1 MKFSLLAAALVAI
14 SLMACDRPKQA
25 NPESMDNYGTTTEEG
40 TTVAEER
47 AAAGPVSD
55 TADPAG
61 FELDNAMQA
70 EEAAEKAATATAA
83 TEEDAEKAATATAAT
98 EEDEY
103 SGKAV
108 LPGHNLDGNG
118 NPITDGKDPTK
129 LNH

>member
-14 SLMACDRPKQA
+14 SLTACDRPKQA
-25 NPESMDNYGTTTEEG
+25 NPESIEGYGTLTEEG

-47 AAAGPVSD
+47 AAAGPVSE

-83 TEEDAEKAATATAAT
+83 V

>member
-14 SLMACDRPKQA
+14 SLTACERPKQA
-25 NPESMDNYGTTTEEG
+25 NPESIEGYGTRTEEG

-70 EEAAEKAATATAA
+70 EEAAEIAEAA
-83 TEEDAEKAATATAAT
+83 AESARDSA
-98 EEDEY
+98 DE
-103 SGKAV
+103 AEA
-108 LPGHNLDGNG
+108 
-118 NPITDGKDPTK
+118 IAE
-129 LNH
+129 

>member
-14 SLMACDRPKQA
+14 SLTACDRPKQA
-25 NPESMDNYGTTTEEG
+25 NPESIEGYGTRTEEG

-47 AAAGPVSD
+47 EAAGPVSD
-55 TADPAG
+55 VADPEG
-61 FELDNAMQA
+61 FKVDNAMQA
-70 EEAAEKAATATAA
+70 EEAAEIAAAA
-83 TEEDAEKAATATAAT
+83 DASKDGAAVA
-98 EEDEY
+98 EVEDEY

-118 NPITDGKDPTK
+118 NPIIDGKDPTK

>member
-14 SLMACDRPKQA
+14 SLTACERPKQA
-25 NPESMDNYGTTTEEG
+25 NPESIEGYGTRTEEG

-47 AAAGPVSD
+47 AAAGPVSEI
-55 TADPAG
+55 ADPEG

-70 EEAAEKAATATAA
+70 EQIAAEKEAKIEATNEAV
-83 TEEDAEKAATATAAT
+83 EKVD
-98 EEDEY
+98 DEY

-118 NPITDGKDPTK
+118 NPIVDGKDPTK
-129 LNH
+129 LMH